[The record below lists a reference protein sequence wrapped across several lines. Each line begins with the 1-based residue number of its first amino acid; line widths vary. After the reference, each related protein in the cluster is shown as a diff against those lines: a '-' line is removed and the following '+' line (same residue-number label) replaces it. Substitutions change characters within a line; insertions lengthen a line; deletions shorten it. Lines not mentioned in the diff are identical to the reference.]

1 MSTTAI
7 EEPLTVGRNYDSR
20 LSSMGSSKQE
30 SLADFVRRVR
40 SEKGLSTPEV
50 ERQSGGRITD
60 AYVSRIENGYVKNVS
75 PEKLQA
81 LAKGLGIPEDEIF
94 AVARGKSVS
103 GELQLNELRLLEYF
117 RVLSLDSQEILLA
130 YAEMMS
136 LRTPPAGRRIDATT
150 KGRQVFQDEDEEQ
163 TRKRA

>member
-1 MSTTAI
+1 MSTTLV
-7 EEPLTVGRNYDSR
+7 EEALTVGRNYDSR
-20 LSSMGSSKQE
+20 LLSMDSSNQE
-30 SLADFVRRVR
+30 SLADYVRRVR
-40 SEKGLSTPEV
+40 NEKDLSTPDI

-81 LAKGLGIPEDEIF
+81 LAKGLGVPEDEIF

-103 GELQLNELRLLEYF
+103 GDLQLDELRLVEYY
-117 RVLSLDSQEILLA
+117 RTLPPESQEVLLD

-136 LRTPPAGRRIDATT
+136 ARTSAKGRRVPVVT
-150 KGRQVFQDEDEEQ
+150 KGAGVLQQKE
-163 TRKRA
+163 RKRA

>member
-1 MSTTAI
+1 
-7 EEPLTVGRNYDSR
+7 
-20 LSSMGSSKQE
+20 
-30 SLADFVRRVR
+30 
-40 SEKGLSTPEV
+40 LSTPEV

-81 LAKGLGIPEDEIF
+81 LAKGLGVLEDEIF

-103 GELQLNELRLLEYF
+103 GELQLNELRLVEYF
-117 RVLSLDSQEILLA
+117 RTLEPESQDVLLA

-136 LRTPPAGRRIDATT
+136 MRAKGPGRRVPSVG
-150 KGRQVFQDEDEEQ
+150 KGVDVAQQREK
-163 TRKRA
+163 KRA